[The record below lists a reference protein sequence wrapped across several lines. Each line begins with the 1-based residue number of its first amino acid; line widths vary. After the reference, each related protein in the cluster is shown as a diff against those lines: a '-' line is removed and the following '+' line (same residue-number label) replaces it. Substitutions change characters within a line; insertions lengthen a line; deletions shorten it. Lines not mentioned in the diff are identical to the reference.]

1 MTDSKH
7 IPAAKPSENRAVLR
21 ILVIDPKPQSRSIL
35 KGSLRSLDI
44 VQAVLER
51 GTAANITDVLI
62 ESPVHLIILEYD
74 LGAED
79 AFDIIKTVKAHP
91 AGQRT
96 RFILMSQ
103 ELSADVRR
111 KATDF
116 GVKGFLTKP
125 FDLQS
130 LERVLREALG
140 VPAAGDTAQSK
151 ELHDTLE
158 RLRKISLFSEFTDQE
173 LVRLLR
179 ICKSS
184 SIPAGS
190 YVFREGDQGDRLYV
204 LVSGQVDI
212 KLTRD
217 GQERT
222 LVTMKPGDCFGEVAI
237 IDANPRTADAQAATD
252 STVIEVKEETV
263 SRDNDLIA
271 LKMVRQIALLLARKL
286 RAQTQKTG

>member
-1 MTDSKH
+1 MAEARAQSSTRN
-7 IPAAKPSENRAVLR
+7 PENRAVLK

-44 VQAVLER
+44 VQAVVER
-51 GTAANITDVLI
+51 GTAANITDVLL
-62 ESPVHLIILEYD
+62 ETPVHVIMLEND
-74 LGAED
+74 LGAESP
-79 AFDIIKTVKAHP
+79 FDVIKAVRSHP
-91 AGQRT
+91 AGQRA

-103 ELSADVRR
+103 ELDADTRR

-130 LERVLREALG
+130 LERVIRESLG
-140 VPAAGDTAQSK
+140 LPAAGEAPAPSK
-151 ELHDTLE
+151 ELHETLE
-158 RLRKISLFSEFTDQE
+158 KLRKISLFSDFNDQE

-179 ICKSS
+179 ICASRN
-184 SIPAGS
+184 IPAGS
-190 YVFREGDQGDRLYV
+190 YVFKEGDKGDRLYV

-222 LVTMKPGDCFGEVAI
+222 LVTMNPGDCFGEVAI
-237 IDANPRTADAQAATD
+237 IDSNPRTADAQAATD

-286 RAQTQKTG
+286 RAATQK

>member
-1 MTDSKH
+1 MLK
-7 IPAAKPSENRAVLR
+7 

-44 VQAVLER
+44 VQSVIER
-51 GTAANITDVLI
+51 GTAANITDVLL
-62 ESPVHLIILEYD
+62 ETPVHLIMLEND
-74 LGAED
+74 LGTESP
-79 AFDIIKTVKAHP
+79 FDVIKAVRAHP
-91 AGQRT
+91 AGQRS
-96 RFILMSQ
+96 RFILVSQ
-103 ELSADVRR
+103 ALDADTRR
-111 KATDF
+111 KASEY

-140 VPAAGDTAQSK
+140 LPAPGEAPANK
-151 ELHDTLE
+151 ELHETLE
-158 RLRKISLFSEFTDQE
+158 KLRRIALFSEFNDQE

-179 ICKSS
+179 ICNSRN
-184 SIPAGS
+184 IPAGN
-190 YVFREGDQGDRLYV
+190 YVFREGDKGDRLYV

-212 KLTRD
+212 KQTRD

-237 IDANPRTADAQAATD
+237 IDSNPRTADAQAATD
-252 STVIEVKEETV
+252 STVIEVREETV
-263 SRDNDLIA
+263 TRDNDLIA

-286 RAQTQKTG
+286 RAATQR

>member
-1 MTDSKH
+1 MPDPKH
-7 IPAAKPSENRAVLR
+7 TPAARPTENRAVLK

-44 VQAVLER
+44 VQAVIER

-74 LGAED
+74 LGTES
-79 AFDIIKTVKAHP
+79 AFDVIKTVKAHP
-91 AGQRT
+91 AGQRA

-130 LERVLREALG
+130 LERVMREALG
-140 VPAAGDTAQSK
+140 VPAAGETAQSK
-151 ELHDTLE
+151 EVHDTLE
-158 RLRKISLFSEFTDQE
+158 KLRKISLFSEFTDQE

-179 ICKSS
+179 ICNSS
-184 SIPAGS
+184 NIPAGN
-190 YVFREGDQGDRLYV
+190 YVFREGDKGDRLYV

-212 KLTRD
+212 KLNRD

-237 IDANPRTADAQAATD
+237 IDSKPRTADAQAATD

-286 RAQTQKTG
+286 RAQTN

>member
-1 MTDSKH
+1 MAD
-7 IPAAKPSENRAVLR
+7 AKGPPTSRNAESRAVLK

-44 VQAVLER
+44 VQAVVER
-51 GTAANITDVLI
+51 GTAANITDVLL
-62 ESPVHLIILEYD
+62 ETPVHLIMLELD
-74 LGAED
+74 LGTES
-79 AFDIIKTVKAHP
+79 AFDVIKAVRAHP
-91 AGQRT
+91 SGQRS

-103 ELSADVRR
+103 ELDADTRR
-111 KATDF
+111 KATDLGF
-116 GVKGFLTKP
+116 KGFLTKP

-130 LERVLREALG
+130 LERVIRDALG
-140 VPAAGDTAQSK
+140 IPAAGAEVPASK
-151 ELHDTLE
+151 ELHETLE
-158 RLRKISLFSEFTDQE
+158 KLRKISLFSEFNDHE

-179 ICKSS
+179 ICASRN
-184 SIPAGS
+184 IAAGS
-190 YVFREGDQGDRLYV
+190 YVFKEGDKGDRLYV

-237 IDANPRTADAQAATD
+237 IDSNPRTADAQAATD

-263 SRDNDLIA
+263 SGDNDLIA
-271 LKMVRQIALLLARKL
+271 LKMVRQIAILLARKL
-286 RAQTQKTG
+286 RAATQK